1 MLIVL
6 LYGGYIFYTLNQI
19 YLYQLIFTIPLFI
32 SYCLSKLAII
42 IACVFISRQQ
52 QINWYNI
59 LAAMTLISL
68 FILMI
73 GMNSRIAIL
82 PKFNDKCGQFILNGL
97 ARSQWERFRSNDN
110 QNSLKNCLLW
120 RHWIKS
126 NLFVQTMTEN
136 QFACINHTVSIVL
149 FYMEMLSKFAIV
161 ISCIFLSRQYRLNW
175 FSAASLMAIMGIFFL
190 MVGMNLRI
198 AILPKYDDKCGQF
211 ILYGL
216 ARSQWKRF
224 RSIDY
229 KSIKKCLLWRHWIK
243 SNLFVQTMTE
253 NQFDVQRLD
262 YVLIQT
268 IIMFILLEYM
278 CLINMAIACIYFACY
293 LYLIVYVRHIIFI
306 LCQLFVSINF
316 LVFLIEYL
324 IIRFRQL
331 CQLSKELEIRNRIF
345 FWKQFH
351 YKYIKLYHET
361 YQLNGTVQ
369 TVLFIIGIISKSAA
383 IIALIFYSRQEKIG
397 IHNTL
402 AIINLAFIS
411 IYSNILFIRVSRMP
425 TLNQQCTKSLTKW
438 LIISLK

>member
-1 MLIVL
+1 MLTSTEWKILKTIESTNDGTIHIANIFERGFQYWKIFSFRFEYSLNDYRYEQINIKYSNIKRTIL
-6 LYGGYIFYTLNQI
+6 LIIQAW
-19 YLYQLIFTIPLFI
+19 
-32 SYCLSKLAII
+32 LAII
-42 IACVFISRQQ
+42 SQSILIICSNSPYLIDFKY
-52 QINWYNI
+52 INEI
-59 LAAMTLISL
+59 L
-68 FILMI
+68 
-73 GMNSRIAIL
+73 
-82 PKFNDKCGQFILNGL
+82 
-97 ARSQWERFRSNDN
+97 
-110 QNSLKNCLLW
+110 
-120 RHWIKS
+120 
-126 NLFVQTMTEN
+126 
-136 QFACINHTVSIVL
+136 
-149 FYMEMLSKFAIV
+149 
-161 ISCIFLSRQYRLNW
+161 
-175 FSAASLMAIMGIFFL
+175 
-190 MVGMNLRI
+190 
-198 AILPKYDDKCGQF
+198 
-211 ILYGL
+211 
-216 ARSQWKRF
+216 
-224 RSIDY
+224 
-229 KSIKKCLLWRHWIK
+229 
-243 SNLFVQTMTE
+243 
-253 NQFDVQRLD
+253 DVQRLD

-278 CLINMAIACIYFACY
+278 WFEMFKKIINYHSYFTNFLLLNSTFNEQQQIQQKYRQYLIDFFRKTNQIAIYSCKISLFSLTNMVIACIYFACY
-293 LYLIVYVRHIIFI
+293 LYFIGKIDKIQLIITIPIYLIYARHIIFI

-438 LIISLK
+438 LARKQFCLNEIPFKFKRLLLWQQIIKKNLFIETMIENGFGFTCGQIFLVTKYEFVKLILMDIPFFTLFYKKICMK